1 MNKRSPRLRKSPP
14 VLQLAQQI
22 ARHGVRVGIE
32 HLIERDRGRAAI
44 AVALGLEM
52 GAQLG
57 LGRLRHLLAQDEAH
71 LLDQMALDHGIL
83 LEPAP
88 VRLAQ
93 QHRVVDDAL
102 DQQRPLLVGRR
113 AAEDLALLPDERID
127 GRAIDH
133 DGLALPPTGE
143 APCGEQERAQQHE
156 MDQGLMPQKSPETPN
171 GGTAGHAHSG
181 RCLAHPDF
189 EGCPSPAAAPR
200 GAGGPQRSYPLSAGR
215 ELDARGRDAVAIR
228 PAEAVLG
235 PAGWDVLTADPPLDI
250 PVGRGP
256 SNR

>member
-1 MNKRSPRLRKSPP
+1 
-14 VLQLAQQI
+14 
-22 ARHGVRVGIE
+22 
-32 HLIERDRGRAAI
+32 
-44 AVALGLEM
+44 
-52 GAQLG
+52 
-57 LGRLRHLLAQDEAH
+57 
-71 LLDQMALDHGIL
+71 MALDHGVL

-102 DQQRPLLVGRR
+102 DEQRPLLVGRR

-133 DGLALPPTGE
+133 DGLALRRL
-143 APCGEQERAQQHE
+143 AKRARGEQQRAQQHE

-189 EGCPSPAAAPR
+189 KRLPVATDRRRVAPAA
-200 GAGGPQRSYPLSAGR
+200 
-215 ELDARGRDAVAIR
+215 LDAQTRSPPVASWM
-228 PAEAVLG
+228 
-235 PAGWDVLTADPPLDI
+235 PAGAMP
-250 PVGRGP
+250 
-256 SNR
+256 